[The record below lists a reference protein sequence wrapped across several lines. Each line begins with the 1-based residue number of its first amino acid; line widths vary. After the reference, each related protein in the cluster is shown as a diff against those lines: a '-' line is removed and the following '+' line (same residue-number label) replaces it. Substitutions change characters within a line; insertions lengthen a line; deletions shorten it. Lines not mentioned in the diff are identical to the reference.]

1 MIDMY
6 FNDQGGWWQDAADVT
21 VNNEDLNVHF
31 FLASAPD
38 VPRWRLSLDIESGV
52 VTDKYDGMTTEEAE
66 AQLDIDLAAQAAP
79 ASDDPA

>member
-21 VNNEDLNVHF
+21 MKKSDLKGHF

-52 VTDKYDGMTTEEAE
+52 VTDCYEGMTTEEAE
-66 AQLDIDLAAQAAP
+66 AQLEADIAAEAAQ